1 MAGFMEHRLNVALQ
15 ADRVH
20 KDEWQPR
27 FGQRRLITARRFA
40 LAILQI
46 EQPIVEHAFES
57 IAQSAVDMVENGLC
71 AAGHLFNFPERA
83 ERGTLQWIDGRIP
96 RSQRIKLELRFSFAL

>member
-40 LAILQI
+40 LAVLQI
-46 EQPIVEHAFES
+46 EQPIVAHAFES
-57 IAQSAVDMVENGLC
+57 IAQSAVEMVEDRLGS
-71 AAGHLFNFPERA
+71 GRHLFDFLERA
-83 ERGTLQWIDGRIP
+83 ERWTIQWIDGRIP